1 MRQHSELNEEEVLMS
16 KKVLVLS
23 ASPRKGG
30 NSDLLCDQF
39 MNGTREAGNQAE
51 KIFLRDKKINYCT
64 GCGACQSNGGKC
76 VQKDDMAEVLDKM
89 VNADVIVMATPVYF
103 YTMNGQMKTVIDRT
117 CPRYTE
123 IRNKDFYFIV
133 AAADSSKRAME
144 RTLEGFR
151 AFTSCLSRPKEKGI
165 IYGTGAWKIG
175 DIKGSKAMSQAY
187 DMGKKV

>member
-1 MRQHSELNEEEVLMS
+1 MS

-39 MNGTREAGNQAE
+39 MLGSKKARNQVE

-64 GCGACQSNGGKC
+64 GCGTCQSNGGKC

-89 VNADVIVMATPVYF
+89 IAADVIVMATPVYF
-103 YTMNGQMKTVIDRT
+103 YTMNAQMKTLIDRT
-117 CPRYTE
+117 CSRYTE

-133 AAADSSKRAME
+133 AAADSSKRAIE

-151 AFTSCLSRPKEKGI
+151 AFTSCLSKAKEKSV
-165 IYGTGAWKIG
+165 IYGTGAWNIG
-175 DIKGSKAMSQAY
+175 DIKKSKAMTLAY
-187 DMGKKV
+187 DMGEKV

>member
-1 MRQHSELNEEEVLMS
+1 MS
-16 KKVLVLS
+16 KKVLILS

-39 MNGTREAGNQAE
+39 MRGAKDAGNQVE
-51 KIFLRDKKINYCT
+51 KVFLRNKSINYCI
-64 GCGACQSNGGKC
+64 GCGVCQGNGGKC

-89 VNADVIVMATPVYF
+89 IVADVIVMATPVYF
-103 YTMNGQMKTVIDRT
+103 YTMNAQMKTLIDRT
-117 CPRYTE
+117 CARYTE
-123 IRNKDFYFIV
+123 ISNKDFYFIV

-151 AFTSCLSRPKEKGI
+151 AFTSCLSRAKEKGI

-175 DIKGSKAMSQAY
+175 DIKKSDALNKAFE
-187 DMGKKV
+187 MGNTV